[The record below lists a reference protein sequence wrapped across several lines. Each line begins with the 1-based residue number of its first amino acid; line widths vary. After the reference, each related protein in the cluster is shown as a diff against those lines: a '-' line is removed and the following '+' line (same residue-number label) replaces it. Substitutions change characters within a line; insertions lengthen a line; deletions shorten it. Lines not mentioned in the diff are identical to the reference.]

1 MRETLYT
8 KHDVILIART
18 NVKVRKSSPA
28 RISFAALSY
37 PCVPQSPVPS
47 HTGAHPSSVT
57 CRKAQFAGSAA
68 DAAARSAKVPFPE
81 ASASNVPCPV

>member
-1 MRETLYT
+1 M
-8 KHDVILIART
+8 
-18 NVKVRKSSPA
+18 
-28 RISFAALSY
+28 SY
-37 PCVPQSPVPS
+37 PCVPQYPVPS
-47 HTGAHPSSVT
+47 HTGSHPWSVT